1 TALPSGEIEVP
12 PLLAN
17 LAGVP
22 KRWREVAPLTYREV
36 GGQAHLKF
44 VTDSTGQVAYWVC
57 DDFIPVLIF
66 QKIHGLG
73 QKGELE
79 WMGAVCLAAFVLAV
93 AIWIG
98 GAIVR
103 RRFRT
108 PLPVTSREKRLRLAS
123 RVGILLMLAMVC
135 AWVVPIT
142 SLYSSNI
149 NGMLTVAYIV
159 SLLAL
164 LGALAVLVDGWFAAQ
179 RCSWGSAPSTVS
191 GSSSSSGSPTSAI
204 DFEGDSDAVAAAQ
217 PAT

>member
-1 TALPSGEIEVP
+1 
-12 PLLAN
+12 
-17 LAGVP
+17 
-22 KRWREVAPLTYREV
+22 
-36 GGQAHLKF
+36 
-44 VTDSTGQVAYWVC
+44 
-57 DDFIPVLIF
+57 VLIF

-164 LGALAVLVDGWFAAQ
+164 LGALAVLAEAFRRVLRGPGGWLV
-179 RCSWGSAPSTVS
+179 RSAEVLL
-191 GSSSSSGSPTSAI
+191 GLC
-204 DFEGDSDAVAAAQ
+204 AVYGFWFILFFGLANFSHRF
-217 PAT
+217 